1 MPNEPVEGHWAAG
14 HLELLRGDGVK
25 YLVDW
30 NQVMTNF
37 FKYILLLNQT
47 NLSGQETWS
56 VGPCTDGW
64 EYDTEN
70 YHR

>member
-1 MPNEPVEGHWAAG
+1 MISHSRNIQ
-14 HLELLRGDGVK
+14 GDYSK
-25 YLVDW
+25 CSQYLVDW
-30 NQVMTNF
+30 NQVMPDFCNC
-37 FKYILLLNQT
+37 IILLNQK